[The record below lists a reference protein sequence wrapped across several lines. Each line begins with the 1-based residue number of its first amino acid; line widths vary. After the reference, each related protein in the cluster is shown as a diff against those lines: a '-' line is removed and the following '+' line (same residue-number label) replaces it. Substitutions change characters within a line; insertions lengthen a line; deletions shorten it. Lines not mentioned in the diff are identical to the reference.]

1 MVTIKGRGRGQSEEY
16 CWGETGQR
24 SKKQEER
31 KLRKLRKMEERRE
44 TSWCELEERLGAG
57 EMKRN
62 GGD

>member
-1 MVTIKGRGRGQSEEY
+1 MRSIVGVKQGKDLKSKGLSG
-16 CWGETGQR
+16 
-24 SKKQEER
+24 
-31 KLRKLRKMEERRE
+31 KLGKMEERRE

>member
-24 SKKQEER
+24 SIKQER
-31 KLRKLRKMEERRE
+31 RYSGKLGKMEERRE
-44 TSWCELEERLGAG
+44 TSWCELEEGLGAG

>member
-16 CWGETGQR
+16 CWGETGQNT
-24 SKKQEER
+24 KKQEEVSG
-31 KLRKLRKMEERRE
+31 KLGKMEERRE